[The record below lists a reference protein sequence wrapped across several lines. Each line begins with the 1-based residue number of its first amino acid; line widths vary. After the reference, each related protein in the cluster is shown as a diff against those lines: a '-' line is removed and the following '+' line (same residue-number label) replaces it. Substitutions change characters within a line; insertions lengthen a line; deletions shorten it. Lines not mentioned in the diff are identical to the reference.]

1 LLGVFVQPRIASN
14 ERERFPFLN
23 SVSDAMATYAGELL
37 ALAILVVLVVWVYT
51 KISYSRAPYT
61 RDVLT
66 LAVIN
71 PAVASM
77 IAIALGLLALG
88 AGIYFGWSAAQ
99 EIGELILP
107 ILQLFRSAF
116 TRNPF

>member
-1 LLGVFVQPRIASN
+1 
-14 ERERFPFLN
+14 
-23 SVSDAMATYAGELL
+23 
-37 ALAILVVLVVWVYT
+37 
-51 KISYSRAPYT
+51 
-61 RDVLT
+61 
-66 LAVIN
+66 
-71 PAVASM
+71 M